1 QTIVPHR
8 TIGVADNA
16 FGISAAIESA
26 ERAITERV
34 VQLAQHAP
42 VRIQLNFEVVAE
54 QPRGPSGICQVGLL
68 REVPAILD
76 PAGELRLFAAV
87 AQFDSR
93 RLAVGRG
100 AGKPITKLADLRAAA
115 EVPVFFRHEVD
126 SGGAREA
133 GLSAALIAL
142 LEVHAGAVG
151 ESSLHSGNQVSLA
164 DLRAVVRAL
173 VFQRVVEIKIG
184 QIGIE
189 KGGADFSTRPEVSV
203 G

>member
-1 QTIVPHR
+1 
-8 TIGVADNA
+8 
-16 FGISAAIESA
+16 
-26 ERAITERV
+26 
-34 VQLAQHAP
+34 
-42 VRIQLNFEVVAE
+42 
-54 QPRGPSGICQVGLL
+54 
-68 REVPAILD
+68 
-76 PAGELRLFAAV
+76 
-87 AQFDSR
+87 
-93 RLAVGRG
+93 
-100 AGKPITKLADLRAAA
+100 
-115 EVPVFFRHEVD
+115 RHEVD

-133 GLSAALIAL
+133 GLPAALIAL

-203 G
+203 GSLSVDLETFRQAIRAARADATIAFTAAARRDGILDKAVGVPGSAGVEHELRDRVRALTLFLGQGNNQRMVIAQ